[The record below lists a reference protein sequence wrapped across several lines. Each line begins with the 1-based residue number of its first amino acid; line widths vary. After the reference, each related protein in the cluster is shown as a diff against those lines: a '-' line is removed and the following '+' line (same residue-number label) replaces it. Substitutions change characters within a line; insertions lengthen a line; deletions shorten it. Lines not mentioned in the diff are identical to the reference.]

1 MIWRGRL
8 EVPLRLRPGPQGATS
23 KLKLNHEVV
32 GIENENTDG
41 IIVVS

>member
-8 EVPLRLRPGPQGATS
+8 EVSLRLRPGSQGATS